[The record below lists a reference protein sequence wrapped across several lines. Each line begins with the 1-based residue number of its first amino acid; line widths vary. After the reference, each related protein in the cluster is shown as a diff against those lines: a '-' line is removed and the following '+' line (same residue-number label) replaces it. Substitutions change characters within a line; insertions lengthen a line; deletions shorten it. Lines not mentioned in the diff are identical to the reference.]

1 MPNNAPLVTGEIYR
15 IYADTRVSYSNQ
27 KPSTDFGLE
36 YRISMG
42 IEEVVPWAPMNAAI
56 ISDCLSCY
64 FDLDTSW
71 LLNSQVY
78 KIEFRISEFGTKRL
92 VPDTLTFKVVNPV

>member
-1 MPNNAPLVTGEIYR
+1 
-15 IYADTRVSYSNQ
+15 
-27 KPSTDFGLE
+27 
-36 YRISMG
+36 
-42 IEEVVPWAPMNAAI
+42 MNAAI
-56 ISDCLSCY
+56 INDCLSSY

-92 VPDTLTFKVVNPV
+92 IPDTLTFKVNNPV